1 ITFTSGTTGVPK
13 GALQSNGSLVNGAQV
28 SARWCEMVRDDVYFS
43 LAEYTTPS
51 GFRDSLVSQM
61 MCGASTV
68 IADPV
73 RRGNVLALAD
83 ICRQYKVTILRIF
96 PAALRRL
103 SQVSDRLVPDS
114 LRALRLILSSCAP
127 LHQETLDQ
135 LGTLS
140 SARVMDRMGSTEGG
154 GPVIASSA
162 SKRWGSVAAHGGYP
176 FADVVAQT
184 ISEEGK

>member
-1 ITFTSGTTGVPK
+1 
-13 GALQSNGSLVNGAQV
+13 
-28 SARWCEMVRDDVYFS
+28 
-43 LAEYTTPS
+43 
-51 GFRDSLVSQM
+51 QM

-83 ICRQYKVTILRIF
+83 ICRQYGVTIFRIF

-103 SQVSDRLVPDS
+103 SQVSDRLAPDA
-114 LRALRLILSSCAP
+114 LRALRFILSSCAP
-127 LHQETLDQ
+127 LHQETLDR
-135 LGTLS
+135 LGVLS

-154 GPVIASSA
+154 GPVIASDA

-176 FADVVAQT
+176 FPDVVVQT
-184 ISEEGK
+184 ISEEGKVIRDGAIGRLWIYTDRRMISYLDDPRQTAEVLQGGWYISGDMGQWE